1 MYTFF
6 LVIHILGGGLS
17 LLSGTWNLIQKK
29 GGKAHRKVGLV
40 FVWGMLCTGFSAFVL
55 ALLKL
60 NIFLFIIGI
69 FTIYLVGTGQRY
81 IHLKKLHDGE
91 APKWI
96 DLLLTV
102 SMGVVG
108 VGFILWGILLLI
120 SEKSMG
126 MALITF
132 GIIGLLSVRK
142 DLQNYRGKT
151 RNKMYWLAA
160 HIARI
165 TGAYIA
171 SVSAFLVV
179 NQEVFPSFIPAVV
192 YLLLPTL
199 ILTPLIVKWIRKFA
213 KN

>member
-1 MYTFF
+1 MYTVF

-29 GGKAHRKVGLV
+29 GGNAHRKVGMV
-40 FVWGMLCTGFSAFVL
+40 FVWAMLITGFSAFVL
-55 ALLKL
+55 ALLKP

-81 IHLKKLHDGE
+81 IHLKKLNEGE
-91 APKWI
+91 EPKWI
-96 DLLLTV
+96 DWLLTS
-102 SMGVVG
+102 SMGVIG
-108 VGFILWGILLLI
+108 VVFILWGFFLLV
-120 SEKSMG
+120 SGKSMG
-126 MALITF
+126 TALITF

-142 DLQNYRGKT
+142 DLQNYRGKM
-151 RNKMYWLAA
+151 RKKMYWLAA

-179 NQEVFPSFIPAVV
+179 NQENFPSFIPVVV
-192 YLLLPTL
+192 YWLLPTL